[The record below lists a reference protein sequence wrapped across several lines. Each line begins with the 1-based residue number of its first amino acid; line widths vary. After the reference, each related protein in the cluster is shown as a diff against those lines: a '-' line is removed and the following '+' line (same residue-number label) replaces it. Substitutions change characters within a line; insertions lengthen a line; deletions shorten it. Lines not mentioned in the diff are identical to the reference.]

1 MNCKNCGAEL
11 NEGSAFCGNCG
22 MRVEEEQPVSEIPA
36 EENVKGEYTAQEV
49 YQEPVYEQCFSE
61 PMVQAERPNTVRWII
76 LSVVE
81 LLICCQLTGIIGL
94 IFSIIGHISAEKGDF
109 EDALKKIKIAKTTLI
124 IGAIFG
130 AIVLLFFL
138 GVFIFGFLTGLTE
151 EVLYY

>member
-36 EENVKGEYTAQEV
+36 EENVKGEYTAPEV
-49 YQEPVYEQCFSE
+49 YQEPVYEQGFSE
-61 PMVQAERPNTVRWII
+61 PMAQAERPNTVRWII